1 MTLKQKIIEQVNSIE
16 DETILNE
23 IYSLITVEK
32 DFERVYKFSSEQLQ
46 ELQEGIEDA
55 DSDRYYSEKKS
66 EKLIAEWL
74 QEKSDG
80 L

>member
-46 ELQEGIEDA
+46 EL
-55 DSDRYYSEKKS
+55 
-66 EKLIAEWL
+66 
-74 QEKSDG
+74 
-80 L
+80 